1 MAQSETAKKAS
12 PMAGDKLYQK
22 RARRALPLLVR
33 QARARQPITYERL
46 AVQLDMPNPRNL
58 NYPLGSIGTSLQ
70 RLGDDWKQTIPQIQ
84 LLGVNKNTGLPG
96 AGVIG
101 FLGFLDDAADLSV
114 AERLKRIEDAQSE
127 VYAYQQ
133 WDAVL
138 HALGLKKISP
148 QITSEEILRCL
159 ATVSY
164 DRDLRREPNYHRRGQ
179 FVVGWNDA
187 TVRIQGQGGYKART
201 LRSLTWRNLGFRC
214 GQYFGEV
221 PKEKIEEVWTVL
233 VSYFE
238 CTRGTEAVT
247 LVEEVDPSSLVEGAK
262 TRVVVN
268 AYERNASARA
278 QCLKVHGRNCAV
290 CGLNFG
296 QRYGP
301 LAENYIHVHHLR
313 PLSAIKTSYTVD
325 PEKDLRPVCPNCHA
339 VIHIGRTKPPLTLE
353 EVRCMLAARATIGR
367 A

>member
-1 MAQSETAKKAS
+1 
-12 PMAGDKLYQK
+12 MAGDKLYQK
-22 RARRALPLLVR
+22 RARKALPLLVR
-33 QARARQPITYERL
+33 QARARQPITYEHL
-46 AVQLDMPNPRNL
+46 AGQLDIPNPRNL
-58 NYPLGSIGTSLQ
+58 NYPLGCVGTSLQ
-70 RLGDDWKQTIPQIQ
+70 QLGDDWKQTIPQIQ
-84 LLGVNKNTGLPG
+84 LLVVNKNTGLPG
-96 AGVIG
+96 DGVIG
-101 FLGFLDDAADLSV
+101 FLGFLNDATALSV
-114 AERLKRIEDAQSE
+114 ADRLKRIKDAQSE
-127 VYAYQQ
+127 VYAYER
-133 WDAVL
+133 WDDVL

-148 QITSEEILRCL
+148 PVTREEILRCL

-164 DRDLRREPNYHRRGQ
+164 DRDRRRDPNNHRRGQ
-179 FVVGWNDA
+179 FVVGWNEA
-187 TVRIQGQGGYKART
+187 TLRIRSQGFQART

-221 PKEKIEEVWTVL
+221 PREKIEEVWTVL

-238 CTRGTEAVT
+238 RTRGTEPVA
-247 LVEEVDPSSLVEGAK
+247 LVEEVDSSSLVEGAR

-278 QCLKVHGRNCAV
+278 KCLEVHGTNCAV
-290 CGLNFG
+290 CNLNFG

-313 PLSAIKTSYTVD
+313 PLSEIGTSYTVD

-339 VIHIGRTKPPLTLE
+339 VIHIDRTKPPLALE
-353 EVRCMLAARATIGR
+353 EVSRMLAVRATIGR